1 MRQSRVSKNTTQI
14 DPLFVIFEQHICN
27 FSDPELNR
35 KEFIH
40 NVIQDYLRFLSKLK
54 IVVPQSLAEPMIEE
68 LQSQVNVM
76 LIKKIYG
83 YLSIQEY
90 QKNLPKT
97 QREKVRSKYKRL
109 VTQRG

>member
-1 MRQSRVSKNTTQI
+1 MRSTRVSRSTPEI

-27 FSDPELNR
+27 FSDPEMNR
-35 KEFIH
+35 KEFVLG
-40 NVIQDYLRFLSKLK
+40 VIQDYLVFLRKMQVA
-54 IVVPQSLAEPMIEE
+54 IPRSLEGPIIEE

-90 QKNLPKT
+90 QKSLSRT
-97 QREKVRSKYKRL
+97 HREKAKLRYKKY
-109 VTQRG
+109 VG